1 MGMVPVRQLSRAPV
15 ETAMAKEHG
24 FSFLEVMIASAVF
37 LIVAV
42 GLLPLFARSVSNNL
56 GGREA
61 TDVANLGKSRVE
73 EMFQLTY
80 NHPLLTVPAG
90 QTVLVANSYFSKKD
104 NVWKTGTET
113 ATDPASWT
121 RVTRVRQY
129 SISDLQGD
137 FTFNNPLDGSAPPG
151 QVHIKEIEVEVVPGR
166 DNRQLGPVKQLT
178 LRMLKAE

>member
-1 MGMVPVRQLSRAPV
+1 MVPVQQLSRSPV
-15 ETAMAKEHG
+15 EAAMAKERG

-42 GLLPLFARSVSNNL
+42 GLLPLFAHSVSNNL

-61 TDVANLGKSRVE
+61 TDVANLGRSRVE
-73 EMFQLTY
+73 ELFQLTY
-80 NHPLLTVPAG
+80 NHPSLTVPAG
-90 QTVLVANSYFSKKD
+90 QTVLVTNSYFSKKD
-104 NVWKTGTET
+104 SIWKTGTET
-113 ATDPASWT
+113 TTDPASWT

-137 FTFNNPLDGSAPPG
+137 FTFNNPLDGSAPLG

-166 DNRQLGPVKQLT
+166 DNRQLGPTKQLT
-178 LRMLKAE
+178 LRMLKAD